1 MKIAMVFDGLQVGG
15 IERVGA
21 DYVKLLQQLGHKV
34 TVFNLNPKLNDMEKE
49 YRNECNIIHI
59 NFPRKLAPEQC
70 TKLIKYNILGQFIYS
85 FVYIVMLL
93 INFLYKI
100 ICHRRRIL
108 KQKYDLAIAFSGHY
122 NDLTFVASGF
132 VKCKKKM
139 CWLHGALYGYVLIS
153 DGFLN
158 LYKKIKNLVVLVDI
172 FQDEVLITNKQLSL
186 NIYKLYNPS
195 FIAFKEIDNEKVLQL
210 KKKYGSFVMMVGRIA
225 EDKDQLTLI
234 KAIEYIKKKYKFQ
247 EKLVL
252 VGDGIKRRE
261 LEEYVINHE
270 LLNTV
275 IFEGNRIDIQN
286 YYSAAYLFAHSS
298 PLEGLPTTLIE
309 ALYFQLPIVATD
321 SLPGVREILGNN
333 NYGVIT
339 PVADFEKLGE
349 AIYTMYF
356 NKELYKSYYEK
367 SKERFKDFSPE
378 RIKEKLNNILLE

>member
-1 MKIAMVFDGLQVGG
+1 MKIAMVFDGLQIGG
-15 IERVGA
+15 IERVGV
-21 DYVKLLQQLGHKV
+21 DYVKILQQLGHKV
-34 TVFNLNPKLNDMEKE
+34 TIFNLNPKLNDMEKE

-59 NFPRKLAPEQC
+59 NFPRKLAPEQY
-70 TKLIKYNILGQFIYS
+70 TKLIKYNILGQFVYS

-132 VKCKKKM
+132 VKCRKKM
-139 CWLHGALYGYVLIS
+139 CWLHGALYGYILIS

-195 FIAFKEIDNEKVLQL
+195 FISFKKIDNKKVLQL
-210 KKKYGSFVMMVGRIA
+210 KKKYGLFVMMVGRIA

-234 KAIEYIKKKYKFQ
+234 KAIEYIKKKYEFE

-252 VGDGIKRRE
+252 VGDGIKRKE
-261 LEEYVINHE
+261 LEEYVVNHE
-270 LLNTV
+270 LLNTI

-298 PLEGLPTTLIE
+298 LLEGLPTTLIE
-309 ALYFQLPIVATD
+309 ALYFKLPIVATD

-333 NYGVIT
+333 DYGMIT
-339 PVADFEKLGE
+339 PIANFEKLGE

-356 NKELYKSYYEK
+356 DKELYKKYSEK

-378 RIKEKLNNILLE
+378 RIKEKLNNILVK

>member
-195 FIAFKEIDNEKVLQL
+195 FIAEKEIDNVKVLQL

-252 VGDGIKRRE
+252 VGDGIKRRG
-261 LEEYVINHE
+261 IC
-270 LLNTV
+270 
-275 IFEGNRIDIQN
+275 
-286 YYSAAYLFAHSS
+286 S
-298 PLEGLPTTLIE
+298 
-309 ALYFQLPIVATD
+309 
-321 SLPGVREILGNN
+321 
-333 NYGVIT
+333 
-339 PVADFEKLGE
+339 
-349 AIYTMYF
+349 
-356 NKELYKSYYEK
+356 KS
-367 SKERFKDFSPE
+367 
-378 RIKEKLNNILLE
+378 